1 MDEPENSEIDAP
13 KPKRHVGRGRP
24 SEKNQPRNEAP
35 KELSNEALIHGSMS
49 ANPMLWG
56 KYFFPNHF
64 RLQTPFFHIE
74 LIREAMA
81 TRYLAAAAPR
91 ESAKSTMLV
100 FLYPFHGIVFKR
112 FHCILLISNTFSK
125 ASMMLEAI
133 KKEIRE
139 NERLQSAF
147 PGIRISKDA
156 EGDSIITHPDNFDTR
171 FICRGV
177 DQIGSVRGI
186 KHGAYR
192 PDLILGDDMED
203 DIMVKSPERR
213 IQLQQLF
220 DEALVPAGEKG
231 RCQYIIVGTIMHDD
245 ALLAK
250 LVDKERYTEFT
261 KLFYQ
266 AEKNGQSL
274 WKEKWTYDELMEIK
288 KLKPIVFAKEYQ
300 NDPAQGGEA
309 RFHPEDF
316 RYWRREGEKYILLSQ
331 GGDILSAGY
340 LSGCKAAIACDLAWS
355 EKRSA
360 DSTVLMPGYLTPDSY
375 ILIDSYVARRGMR
388 PNEITEILFQMEE
401 RLRRQ
406 TGSSVPIGF
415 EKGML
420 EKVTDWVLR
429 QAMKERNHFLY
440 TRELKWDADKI
451 GRIETRLQPR
461 YAQHSIYHLR
471 DMGDLEHELLRFPAG
486 VHDDIIDCEQ
496 GLVQLLQHPKSE
508 KKPAQSEDRFM
519 WWRKQA
525 DKMRQPDKQSTGRY
539 TTSKRR
545 VVLPFQSSFPE

>member
-1 MDEPENSEIDAP
+1 MGELKS
-13 KPKRHVGRGRP
+13 
-24 SEKNQPRNEAP
+24 QNE
-35 KELSNEALIHGSMS
+35 LLYQSLLQS
-49 ANPMLWG
+49 PMLWG
-56 KYFFPNHF
+56 KLFFPHHF
-64 RLQTPFFHIE
+64 RLRTPPFHIE

-81 TRYLAAAAPR
+81 NMRLAAAAPR

-100 FLYPFHGIVFKR
+100 FLYPFHGMIFKR

-125 ASMMLEAI
+125 AAMMLEAI
-133 KKEIRE
+133 KKELRE
-139 NERLQSAF
+139 NEKLRAAF
-147 PGIRISKDA
+147 PGVSISKDA
-156 EGDSIITHPDNFDTR
+156 EGDSIITHPDGFDTR

-213 IQLQQLF
+213 VQLQQLF
-220 DEALVPAGEKG
+220 DEALVPAGERG

-250 LVDKERYTEFT
+250 LVGKDTYPDFT

-266 AEKNGQSL
+266 AETSGKSL
-274 WKEKWTYDELMEIK
+274 WEEKWTYQDLMEIK
-288 KLKPIVFAKEYQ
+288 RTKPIVFAKEYQ

-309 RFHPEDF
+309 RFHSEDF
-316 RYWRREGEKYILLSQ
+316 RYWRKEGEKYVLTAT
-331 GGDILSAGY
+331 GGEILSAGY
-340 LSGCKAAIACDLAWS
+340 FAQCKSAIACDLAWS

-360 DSTVLMPGYLTPDSY
+360 DSTVIMPGFLTPDSY
-375 ILIDSYVARRGMR
+375 ILIDSYFARRGVR
-388 PNEITEILFQMEE
+388 PNEIVEILFQMEE
-401 RLRRQ
+401 RLRKL

-420 EKVTDWVLR
+420 EKVTDWILR
-429 QAMKERNHFLY
+429 QAMRERNHFLY
-440 TRELKWDADKI
+440 TKELKWDTDKI
-451 GRIETRLQPR
+451 SRIETRLQPR

-471 DMGDLEHELLRFPAG
+471 DMGDLEHELMRFPAG

-496 GLVQLLQHPKSE
+496 GLVQLLQFPKGA
-508 KKPAQSEDRFM
+508 KKAEADEDKFM
-519 WWRKQA
+519 WWRKQSIRYA
-525 DKMRQPDKQSTGRY
+525 TPDKRRTGRY
-539 TTSKRR
+539 TTARR
-545 VVLPFQSSFPE
+545 RIELPYKSSFPK